1 MLIDD
6 GILEFTSKVCYVNI
20 CWFMCTCDKF
30 YYCFSLVTK
39 YSFSMLIQLQ
49 TSLINGMPSDI
60 GYLEN
65 LVYII
70 EVIM

>member
-1 MLIDD
+1 
-6 GILEFTSKVCYVNI
+6 
-20 CWFMCTCDKF
+20 
-30 YYCFSLVTK
+30 
-39 YSFSMLIQLQ
+39 MLIQLQ
-49 TSLINGMPSDI
+49 TSLINGMLSDT